1 MKTKTLE
8 NWQVHFFSYILGIEQ
23 SFLSEVTPIADLSS
37 RASVDIYKRGYKA
50 RLIESMGETFE
61 AVWWVLGDEEYLK
74 LAGEFV
80 ESIPSRSY
88 DLSEYGREFSEFLK
102 TSPVIAEIQFVSELA
117 RFEWIFKE
125 LFHAT
130 NVSRVDNFLSL
141 LGENPDIKLRIL
153 PSVVLW
159 KSDFSIYEIWK
170 RRSGDVSELNGIDIE
185 MKDHILCRKIDDKVH
200 MTYLEESELR
210 LLEQFESPRSIDEAV
225 TKYQSLYGEL
235 SPESIQSLF
244 SRIGSL
250 GVLGF

>member
-1 MKTKTLE
+1 MTPKTLE
-8 NWQVHFFSYILGIEQ
+8 SWQVHFFSYILGIEQ
-23 SFLSEVTPIADLSS
+23 SFLNEVTPIAELSTK
-37 RASVDIYKRGYKA
+37 ASVDIYKRGYKA
-50 RLIESMGETFE
+50 RLIEGMGETFE
-61 AVWWVLGDEEYLK
+61 AVWWVLGDEDYLK

-88 DLSEYGREFSEFLK
+88 DLSEYGQEFSEFLK
-102 TSPVIAEIQFVSELA
+102 TSPVIGEIPFVSELA

-125 LFHAT
+125 LFHAA
-130 NVSRVDNFLSL
+130 NISRVDSFLSL
-141 LGENPDIKLRIL
+141 LGQNPDLKLRIL
-153 PSVVLW
+153 PSIVLW

-210 LLEQFESPRSIDEAV
+210 LLEQFENPRSIDEAV
-225 TKYQSLYGEL
+225 TKYQGLYGEL